1 MSRFPLLLLLLLL
14 LYGGVAQAADRKDAE
29 LALAQASTA
38 VQTARRDD
46 AETYAAADFAT
57 AQTMLN
63 TSLEAFDARDWTRSL
78 IYAERARVDGELAGA
93 RGRQVRAESAA
104 NELERSLD
112 TLRVQVSAGGS
123 P

>member
-1 MSRFPLLLLLLLL
+1 MSRFALVLLLLLLC
-14 LYGGVAQAADRKDAE
+14 GGAAQAADRKDAE
-29 LALAQASTA
+29 LALAQASTV

-46 AETYAAADFAT
+46 AETYAPAEFAS

-63 TSLEAFDARDWTRSL
+63 ASLEAFDARAWTNSL

-104 NELERSLD
+104 TELERSLD
-112 TLRVQVSAGGS
+112 TLRAQMSVGGS